1 MEAFVPFAFA
11 VQTPLDASRLGRFRG
26 RNARSGD
33 KTCSVASVFADGDEP
48 SGTRARAGGTS
59 GAEEAAARQGA
70 FARGTIRRA
79 RADGRPDASAA
90 CLGVPPARSPGAKTQ
105 PVLIVRYFSC
115 ACFGRWR
122 EAGREWAVPGA
133 SRGRGAPGDDAR
145 IARRTLQKGLDMWFM
160 ALSVYTTEYSS
171 RPPAASNGRGDLWY
185 GLEGSCGHCAANARS
200 ATRCGLN
207 EPRAATARAAARRR
221 ANIGQTRGDVLL
233 SARV

>member
-1 MEAFVPFAFA
+1 MICREVCVNGREGYGVRNVDRTKKRKEKKRKKPCRVRKATAFVPFAFA

-59 GAEEAAARQGA
+59 GAEEAAARRGA

-122 EAGREWAVPGA
+122 EAGREWAVTGA
-133 SRGRGAPGDDAR
+133 
-145 IARRTLQKGLDMWFM
+145 
-160 ALSVYTTEYSS
+160 
-171 RPPAASNGRGDLWY
+171 
-185 GLEGSCGHCAANARS
+185 
-200 ATRCGLN
+200 
-207 EPRAATARAAARRR
+207 
-221 ANIGQTRGDVLL
+221 
-233 SARV
+233 